1 MLNLRWNHSDYTKK
15 TGKVVRFMKPEFLKH
30 LDAKCVLTL
39 TGETKKAAL
48 EEIISFATTR
58 CTLDDAQLR
67 ELIWKREKMMTT
79 GVGGGLALPHIRVA
93 GFPTPVIIIGLCRTP
108 ITDYKSMDEV
118 PIQMIVFIAAD
129 ERDQEAYLKL
139 LGSVSASLKDRSVIG
154 KIMENMND
162 PEAVLKLL
170 GNE

>member
-1 MLNLRWNHSDYTKK
+1 
-15 TGKVVRFMKPEFLKH
+15 MKPEFLKH

-48 EEIISFATTR
+48 EEIIAFATTR

-93 GFPTPVIIIGLCRTP
+93 GFPSPVIIIGLCKTP
-108 ITDYKSMDEV
+108 VSDYKSMDDT

>member
-1 MLNLRWNHSDYTKK
+1 
-15 TGKVVRFMKPEFLKH
+15 MKPEFLKH
-30 LDAKCVLTL
+30 LDASCVLAI

-58 CTLDDAQLR
+58 CTLDDSQLR

-93 GFPTPVIIIGLCRTP
+93 GFPTPVIIIGLCKTP
-108 ITDYKSMDEV
+108 ITDYKSLDDAPV
-118 PIQMIVFIAAD
+118 QMIVFIAAD
-129 ERDQEAYLKL
+129 EKDQEAYLKL
-139 LGSVSASLKDRSVIG
+139 LGSVSGSLKDRSVISE
-154 KIMENMND
+154 IMKNIDN
-162 PEAVLKLL
+162 PEEVLRLL